1 MSDSKQIISPPP
13 PGKLEKK
20 PKNQEGK
27 ALKGW
32 SIFFFVLTCISTF
45 FVVATTALPFFIIIF
60 GLLMGLIWFIFVVGG
75 SVFTIGLMWTIDG
88 IKSFN
93 AGWIELLG
101 NIFESPKVVA
111 ESLSK
116 AIPIIIVF
124 GGVIILITWIFM
136 IVGITTNKNRKKYYT
151 VMMIILGVI
160 SLLYIVVTILSI
172 IANANNQVPIEFIF
186 R

>member
-1 MSDSKQIISPPP
+1 MSDNKQIISPPP
-13 PGKLEKK
+13 PRKLEEK
-20 PKNQEGK
+20 PKNNEGR

-45 FVVATTALPFFIIIF
+45 LVVATTALPFFITIF

-75 SVFTIGLMWTIDG
+75 SIFTLGIMWTVDG

-93 AGWIELLG
+93 AEWMAFLG

-116 AIPIIIVF
+116 VIPIIMIF

-136 IVGITTNKNRKKYYT
+136 IVGVTTDKNRKKYYT

-160 SLLYIVVTILSI
+160 SLLYTVVTILSI
-172 IANANNQVPIEFIF
+172 IANANSQVPTEFIF